1 MNQKTLNDLIGIHN
15 ILYKFPVAG
24 STVIPMAQILM
35 TLKHIIEEN
44 ASNVSSDNTVELG
57 E

>member
-1 MNQKTLNDLIGIHN
+1 MNQKTLNDLIEIHN

-44 ASNVSSDNTVELG
+44 ASNMSSENAVELG